1 MVDGSVLLLAKF
13 WILVLSANASISLSL
28 NSVRKIQ
35 VSKFGLYCDDLY
47 IEDIDIIL
55 RKKTV
60 VPWEQ
65 TSNANYVKLVN

>member
-1 MVDGSVLLLAKF
+1 MVDGSVLLLAKK
-13 WILVLSANASISLSL
+13 WILVLSTNASISLSP
-28 NSVRKIQ
+28 NSVRKTQ
-35 VSKFGLYCDDLY
+35 VSKFGPYCDDLN